1 MVTGWAALPNCKG
14 FLNDVVFVGVEVVKI
29 LICSQAVTGYI
40 KLDTF
45 GYIRLWTVT
54 TVAFSKMTFIL

>member
-1 MVTGWAALPNCKG
+1 MFTDRNWIYQ
-14 FLNDVVFVGVEVVKI
+14 VG
-29 LICSQAVTGYI
+29 Y
-40 KLDTF
+40 TF